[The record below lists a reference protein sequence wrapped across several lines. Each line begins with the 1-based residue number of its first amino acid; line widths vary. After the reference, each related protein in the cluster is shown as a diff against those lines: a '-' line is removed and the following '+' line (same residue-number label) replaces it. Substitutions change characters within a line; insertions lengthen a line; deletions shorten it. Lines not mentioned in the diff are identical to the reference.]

1 MQLFPFI
8 PISWSIATILEYTG
22 PQTTERRWAMAALA
36 LTMCPWERRQ
46 DGGRY
51 VHASVQSGT

>member
-1 MQLFPFI
+1 M
-8 PISWSIATILEYTG
+8 
-22 PQTTERRWAMAALA
+22 ERRWAVAALA

-51 VHASVQSGT
+51 VHALVQSGT